1 MQSQERTCATT
12 TNANCSNLAAIETWQ
27 VEKNAACMPSGFKD
41 GLATQ
46 TWIVIEDLFRFCY
59 VTNENHSSE
68 SRRVRSF
75 HKTGTDRIVSCGDDV
90 MELPLDPVVST

>member
-1 MQSQERTCATT
+1 MNNITTDLCILNNAITGTHMRYT

-46 TWIVIEDLFRFCY
+46 TWIVVED
-59 VTNENHSSE
+59 
-68 SRRVRSF
+68 
-75 HKTGTDRIVSCGDDV
+75 
-90 MELPLDPVVST
+90 